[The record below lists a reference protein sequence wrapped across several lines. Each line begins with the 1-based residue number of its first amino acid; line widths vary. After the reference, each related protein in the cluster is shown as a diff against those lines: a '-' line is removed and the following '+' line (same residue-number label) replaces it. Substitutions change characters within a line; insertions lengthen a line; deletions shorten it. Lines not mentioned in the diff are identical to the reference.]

1 MKKQMIYK
9 EVLAMLNDGVE
20 YKAITLAEVARK
32 CNMGKSTLYEYFESK
47 DDMVFNSIIY
57 YANKM
62 LKFFSQSFKI
72 TTYEPTLRVWV
83 KSMIVCMKSNKWM
96 VLPWTFQ
103 SYITYLNDEDSAKI
117 ADLLEKSQNLIIK
130 LLNAIAKR
138 GLNEGYLSNVDEN
151 SVNFAYYGAIG
162 TLAEYVDQEYD
173 YNSEEGIALVDLV
186 MEQITKQMQ

>member
-1 MKKQMIYK
+1 
-9 EVLAMLNDGVE
+9 MLNDGIE
-20 YKAITLAEVARK
+20 YKAITLAEVARR
-32 CNMGKSTLYEYFESK
+32 CDMGKSTIYEYFSSK
-47 DDMVFNSIIY
+47 DDMVFNSIIF

-96 VLPWTFQ
+96 VLPWTFKT
-103 SYITYLNDEDSAKI
+103 YITYLNEDDSAKI
-117 ADLLEKSQNLIIK
+117 ADLLEKSQSLIIK

-138 GLNEGYLSNVDEN
+138 GLNEGYISNVDEQT
-151 SVNFAYYGAIG
+151 VNFAYYGAIG
-162 TLAEYVDQEYD
+162 TLAEYVDQDFD
-173 YNSEEGIALVDLV
+173 YNTEEGGALVDLV

>member
-1 MKKQMIYK
+1 MKRQLIYK
-9 EVLAMLNDGVE
+9 EVLAMLNDGIE
-20 YKAITLAEVARK
+20 YKAITLAEVARR
-32 CNMGKSTLYEYFESK
+32 CDMGKSTIYEYFSSK
-47 DDMVFNSIIY
+47 DDMVFNSIIF

-96 VLPWTFQ
+96 VLPWTFKT
-103 SYITYLNDEDSAKI
+103 YITYLNEDDSAKI
-117 ADLLEKSQNLIIK
+117 ADLLEKSQSLIIK

-138 GLNEGYLSNVDEN
+138 GLNEGYISNVDEQT
-151 SVNFAYYGAIG
+151 VNFAYYGAIG
-162 TLAEYVDQEYD
+162 TLAEYVDQDFD
-173 YNSEEGIALVDLV
+173 YNTEEGGALVDLV

>member
-1 MKKQMIYK
+1 MKRQLIYK
-9 EVLAMLNDGVE
+9 EVLAMLNDGIE
-20 YKAITLAEVARK
+20 YKAITLAEVARR
-32 CNMGKSTLYEYFESK
+32 CDMGKSTIYEYFSSK
-47 DDMVFNSIIY
+47 DDMVFNSIIF

-96 VLPWTFQ
+96 VLPWTFKT
-103 SYITYLNDEDSAKI
+103 YITYLNEEDSAKI
-117 ADLLEKSQNLIIK
+117 ADLLEKSQSLIIK

-138 GLNEGYLSNVDEN
+138 GLNEGYISNVDEQT
-151 SVNFAYYGAIG
+151 VNFAYYGAIG
-162 TLAEYVDQEYD
+162 TLAEYVDQDFD
-173 YNSEEGIALVDLV
+173 YNTEEGGALVDLV

>member
-1 MKKQMIYK
+1 
-9 EVLAMLNDGVE
+9 
-20 YKAITLAEVARK
+20 
-32 CNMGKSTLYEYFESK
+32 
-47 DDMVFNSIIY
+47 
-57 YANKM
+57 
-62 LKFFSQSFKI
+62 
-72 TTYEPTLRVWV
+72 
-83 KSMIVCMKSNKWM
+83 MKSNKWM